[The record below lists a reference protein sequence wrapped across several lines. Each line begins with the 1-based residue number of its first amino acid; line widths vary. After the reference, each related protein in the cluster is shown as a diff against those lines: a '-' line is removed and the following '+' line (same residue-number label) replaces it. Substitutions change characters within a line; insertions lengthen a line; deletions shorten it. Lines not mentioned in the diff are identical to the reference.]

1 MASIMACVVIASP
14 DSASTLAAASRA
26 LVFLG
31 LGSFAAFLA
40 LVWAGA
46 AASGAAASGAAA
58 SGAADSGAADSG
70 ATSTDLVTSAGVD
83 AGAGGSAVGC
93 SGRGGAAA
101 SGGVSIATGDS
112 GGTGGSVAAG
122 TWTSGASAGLRPFLC
137 LAALPCGLGD
147 CFLAMVGSP
156 RCG

>member
-46 AASGAAASGAAA
+46 AASGAAASGAA
-58 SGAADSGAADSG
+58 DSGAADSG
-70 ATSTDLVTSAGVD
+70 ATSTDVVTSAGVD

-137 LAALPCGLGD
+137 LVALPCGLGD

-156 RCG
+156 RCW